1 MARTPTSRSARKAAK
16 RWLSGADGML
26 LSPKARARRLA
37 RIPTDMFR
45 GRDDAYPCERVR
57 EAAREELSA
66 AGRATGGQGRIPA
79 NRNVCEAAREGLSGD
94 GRTRA
99 CSTMMSRADVGGL
112 KGGRWA
118 VRPLPPTVSLQPHA
132 VARCAGPLPLLFRR
146 REERRDFIS
155 PSI

>member
-1 MARTPTSRSARKAAK
+1 
-16 RWLSGADGML
+16 
-26 LSPKARARRLA
+26 
-37 RIPTDMFR
+37 
-45 GRDDAYPCERVR
+45 V
-57 EAAREELSA
+57 
-66 AGRATGGQGRIPA
+66 RIPA
-79 NRNVCEAAREGLSGD
+79 NRNDREAAREGLSGD

-146 REERRDFIS
+146 REERRDLFS
-155 PSI
+155 NLYCREPLVVLNRLLNK